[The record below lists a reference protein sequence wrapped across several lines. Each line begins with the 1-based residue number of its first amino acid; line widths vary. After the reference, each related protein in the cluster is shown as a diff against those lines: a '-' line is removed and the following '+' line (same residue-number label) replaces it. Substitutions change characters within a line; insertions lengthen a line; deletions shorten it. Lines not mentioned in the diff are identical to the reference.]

1 MTTASTITTHEAQI
15 RQLIADQQ
23 RAICAKDVDQ
33 IMSRYAEVILDVK
46 PPFQTQGKR
55 LSAKCGKTVCFS
67 DTFEIETRDLIIT
80 VSENLAVAHWLFRF
94 MGTEVHPAQMWM
106 RVTAVCQKNQGEWQI
121 RHEHLSVPFD
131 PETSKAGRGSKQ
143 PILGKSSRNL
153 ARMMAYQ
160 HWLPDSDEFWE
171 QELVETARNP
181 KLQPVS
187 MGLPRHQ
194 LWDSCPLVRD
204 THCA

>member
-1 MTTASTITTHEAQI
+1 MTALNPKSQGETCMTTASTITTHEAQI

-33 IMSRYAEVILDVK
+33 IMSRYATEVILFDVK
-46 PPFQTQGKR
+46 PPFQTQGKAAVR
-55 LSAKCGKTVCFS
+55 QVWEDCLPYFP

-94 MGTEVHPAQMWM
+94 MGTEVHPAMQMWM

-131 PETSKAGRGSKQ
+131 PETSKAAFTLNS
-143 PILGKSSRNL
+143 
-153 ARMMAYQ
+153 
-160 HWLPDSDEFWE
+160 
-171 QELVETARNP
+171 
-181 KLQPVS
+181 
-187 MGLPRHQ
+187 
-194 LWDSCPLVRD
+194 
-204 THCA
+204 